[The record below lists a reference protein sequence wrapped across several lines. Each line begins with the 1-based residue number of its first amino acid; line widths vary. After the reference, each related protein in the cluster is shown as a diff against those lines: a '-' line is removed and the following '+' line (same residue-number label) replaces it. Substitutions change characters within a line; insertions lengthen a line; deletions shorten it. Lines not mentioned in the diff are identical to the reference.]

1 MRTYRTKAF
10 IYASKWKRIPKQFAL
25 QVLYILLYVWLSL
38 VYGVK
43 NTDETNMNCQSCYQS
58 GKVIL
63 VI

>member
-25 QVLYILLYVWLSL
+25 QVLHILLYVWLSL

-43 NTDETNMNCQSCYQS
+43 NTDETNMNC
-58 GKVIL
+58 
-63 VI
+63 